1 MQVDLDHMHLPS
13 MVRARIQAAMP
24 ILAPSPMPTIASGP
38 PQVPASALPI
48 IQLSTNCLSTLSSIT
63 TSYKVPI
70 RLDNLIGKVKQNP
83 VQDLDVEIDPWTLLE
98 DVTTSS
104 NVGSGVL
111 VSSESGSSKACAWL
125 KGAVRVRRTNL
136 TYVSSVDDDS

>member
-1 MQVDLDHMHLPS
+1 MQLPS
-13 MVRARIQAAMP
+13 TVRARLQAAMP

-48 IQLSTNCLSTLSSIT
+48 MQLSTNCSSTLSSIT
-63 TSYKVPI
+63 TTYKVPT

-83 VQDLDVEIDPWTLLE
+83 VQDLDTEIDPWTLLE

-104 NVGSGVL
+104 NVGSGGVL
-111 VSSESGSSKACAWL
+111 MSTESGSSKACAWL
-125 KGAVRVRRTNL
+125 KGAVRVRRANL
-136 TYVSSVDDDS
+136 TYIGLVDDDS